1 MCDEGY
7 NVFYKSHT
15 INMIK
20 NQRQTHEQ
28 THKQTWT
35 DTLSLSLKNWE
46 DFFNVFAS
54 VISNKLNSDNIKPIP
69 FLLYVDVGG
78 ENIETKALFW

>member
-28 THKQTWT
+28 THEQTHKQTRT
-35 DTLSLSLKNWE
+35 DTHTLSLYLKKN
-46 DFFNVFAS
+46 
-54 VISNKLNSDNIKPIP
+54 
-69 FLLYVDVGG
+69 
-78 ENIETKALFW
+78 

>member
-7 NVFYKSHT
+7 NVFFKSHT

-28 THKQTWT
+28 THKQTRT
-35 DTLSLSLKNWE
+35 DTLSLSLKN
-46 DFFNVFAS
+46 
-54 VISNKLNSDNIKPIP
+54 
-69 FLLYVDVGG
+69 
-78 ENIETKALFW
+78 